1 MVPGKRPRPRL
12 TLAAL
17 AAADVVVVAWIAAAY
32 GTDGPASTV
41 AALVLAPVAVV
52 LTWRLAER
60 LAGPRF
66 GDLAALVYVALPALA
81 CLSMLDTYRATF
93 LHRAV
98 PDLVGLRAT
107 GWFALGLAIAAAAAY
122 RAAAPVL
129 AVAGLVTLV
138 LSWGDLSPIRIG
150 LHETV
155 WSIAMLE
162 WLALAGVLGAAM
174 RSRAR
179 AAGLAGWLA
188 LALGLAAR
196 RGYDAGA
203 FWQSLA
209 LAAPAIAV
217 LLSSLWLLMPP
228 LRLAPAPSRAP

>member
-1 MVPGKRPRPRL
+1 M
-12 TLAAL
+12 
-17 AAADVVVVAWIAAAY
+17 
-32 GTDGPASTV
+32 
-41 AALVLAPVAVV
+41 LAPVAVV
-52 LTWRLAER
+52 LTWSLAER

-66 GDLAALVYVALPALA
+66 GDLAALVYVILPVLA
-81 CLSMLDTYRATF
+81 SASMLDTYGGTF
-93 LHRAV
+93 LQRAV

-107 GWFALGLAIAAAAAY
+107 GWFALGLAIGAAA
-122 RAAAPVL
+122 RFRVTAPVL
-129 AVAGLVTLV
+129 ATAGVVLLVV
-138 LSWGDLSPIRIG
+138 SWHDLGPIRIG

-162 WLALAGVLGAAM
+162 WLALAGVLGAAF
-174 RSRAR
+174 RSPLR

-196 RGYDAGA
+196 RGYDDGA

-217 LLSSLWLLMPP
+217 LLSSLWLLLPP
-228 LRLAPAPSRAP
+228 LRLAPAPSRAR